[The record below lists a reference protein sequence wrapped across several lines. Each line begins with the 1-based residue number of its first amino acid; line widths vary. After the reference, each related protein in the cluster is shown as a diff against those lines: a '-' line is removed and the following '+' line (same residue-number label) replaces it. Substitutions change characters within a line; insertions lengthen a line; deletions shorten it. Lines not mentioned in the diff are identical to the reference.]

1 MKTLKE
7 LGVEH
12 GTDKVAHRYMSH
24 FEQRFEHLRNE
35 PIALL
40 EIGVMKGQSLRT
52 WRDYFP
58 NGKIYGIDIVPESI
72 YSEERIKCFLGAQE
86 DGKFLDGVILTTGEL
101 DFVIDDGGHKG
112 IQHVASFE
120 ALWQHIKPGGWYC
133 VEDCFSLF
141 NDCWTQPD
149 DRTMLD
155 VIREQWK
162 EIFLG
167 QSDIAEFTVISDGC
181 NDGLIFIRK
190 RAPFEAV

>member
-1 MKTLKE
+1 MRTLKE

-12 GTDKVAHRYMSH
+12 GTDKVAHRYMPH
-24 FEQRFEHLRNE
+24 FEQRFKHLRND
-35 PIALL
+35 PITLL

-58 NGKIYGIDIVPESI
+58 NGKIYGIDVVPESI
-72 YSEERIKCFLGAQE
+72 YKEERIMCFLGDQSNAN
-86 DGKFLDGVILTTGEL
+86 FLEGVVATTGPL
-101 DFVIDDGGHKG
+101 DFIIDDGGHKG

-120 ALWQHIKPGGWYC
+120 ALWQHVKPGGWYC

-167 QSDIAEFTVISDGC
+167 QSDIAEFIVISDGC